1 MSRGKW
7 EDYDHSDQEIDTY
20 QQSCDNCINCNCPM
34 MLPETA
40 EEYYE
45 DYGTLD
51 GFDSVEA
58 AEKMEEVIQMRQE
71 DAVNRD
77 GEPIWCIYWEGRAG
91 SL

>member
-20 QQSCDNCINCNCPM
+20 QQSCDNCINCSCPM

-58 AEKMEEVIQMRQE
+58 AEKMGIEIPEGATKKVIL
-71 DAVNRD
+71 DL
-77 GEPIWCIYWEGRAG
+77 IY
-91 SL
+91 SKKKK